1 MSKRTTWEGV
11 VIYTVRTLINKQ
23 QEQRKNMSKN
33 MGKNSSL
40 SKNKNMGRK
49 TKKKGLKQDKG

>member
-23 QEQRKNMSKN
+23 QEQMKNMSKN
-33 MGKNSSL
+33 
-40 SKNKNMGRK
+40 RK
-49 TKKKGLKQDKG
+49 EKQFEQEEQHVKE